1 MKTVLAIGSAAVLA
15 LACSF
20 AVAPAAWAQAAKAAP
35 RPTLS
40 VAFPKTYNRMET
52 QRLYGGYLDHL
63 AACARVDLVNTRGES
78 MAGRLDALEVLPEAE
93 LLQLMK
99 AGKLQLAQ
107 FTTGLVPVAQET
119 ADGEPFAVRGHASTG
134 KYDVYELHLIV
145 RADSPYKKPR
155 DLLKKKVAHSTP
167 KSNSGNLAPRALF
180 PALGLVPDHHYEVTY
195 SGGHERSIVGT
206 LHGFWQAAAI
216 ASDQFDRMAKKGE
229 IKAADFRTL
238 WKSEPYPVES
248 WVLHRSVSGDVRER
262 VRQCT
267 YSFKFGAE
275 ASRLLEGADRFI
287 AIDPDKAYAGVRFI
301 LDKNRQP

>member
-1 MKTVLAIGSAAVLA
+1 MKTVLASGSAALLA
-15 LACSF
+15 LAF
-20 AVAPAAWAQAAKAAP
+20 TLGAAPGVQAQSAKAAP

-78 MAGRLDALEVLPEAE
+78 MAGRVDALDVLPEAE

-107 FTTGLVPVAQET
+107 FTTGLVPVAQDT
-119 ADGEPFAVRGHASTG
+119 ADGEPFAVRGHAATG

-145 RADSPYKKPR
+145 RADSPYRKPR

-180 PALGLVPDHHYEVTY
+180 PGLGLVPDHHYEVVY

-248 WVLHRSVSGDVRER
+248 WVLHRGVAPDLRER
-262 VRQCT
+262 VRHCT
-267 YSFKFGAE
+267 TSFKFGAE